1 MTEGERVELD
11 PAISEAMDKVLAA
24 QPDQSE
30 SFKRRFRTLV
40 ELVLTGNYQDPDVRR
55 VMGLLSVDPEAED

>member
-1 MTEGERVELD
+1 MELD
-11 PAISEAMDKVLAA
+11 PAIIEAMDNVLAA

-30 SFKRRFRTLV
+30 IFKRRFRNLV

-55 VMGLLSVDPEAED
+55 VMELLSVNLEADD